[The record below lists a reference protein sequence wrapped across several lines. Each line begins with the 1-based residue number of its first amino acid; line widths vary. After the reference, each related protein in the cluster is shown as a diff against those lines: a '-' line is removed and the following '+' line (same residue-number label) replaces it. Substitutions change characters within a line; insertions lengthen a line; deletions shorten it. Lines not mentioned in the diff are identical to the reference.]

1 MTNTTALALTIDNT
15 TSLEV
20 RVMCLDTRGP
30 VTGLDHYRAFV
41 RSVGESSFHISRADA
56 SSPGDAIEMAL
67 HAAGWRNQAHDQAA
81 SPENAARV
89 LAAIEARRTGPI
101 LEAGRHGYHGVWVHP
116 VVKAAA

>member
-1 MTNTTALALTIDNT
+1 MTNTNTLTLMIDAD

-20 RVMCLDTRGP
+20 RVVCLDTRGP

-41 RSVGESSFHISRADA
+41 RSIGDGSFHISRADA
-56 SSPGDAIEMAL
+56 SSPGDAIDMAL
-67 HAAGWRNQAHDQAA
+67 HAAGWRNQAHTQVA

-89 LAAIEARRTGPI
+89 LAAIDARHTGPI

-116 VVKAAA
+116 VVKAA